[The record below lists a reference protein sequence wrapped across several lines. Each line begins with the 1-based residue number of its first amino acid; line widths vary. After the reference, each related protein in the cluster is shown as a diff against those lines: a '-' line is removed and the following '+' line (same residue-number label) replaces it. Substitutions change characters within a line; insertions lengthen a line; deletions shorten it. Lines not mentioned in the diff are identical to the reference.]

1 MHWLPLCR
9 IIVVVNQHIC
19 LVIGTGYSSGSVDS
33 ARQNLAS
40 TFVNAFVNG
49 GFGKDKLM
57 TAEEDSNSNASWIY
71 KNKDHGSL
79 IKFIGHDYFYLGLIC
94 YQ

>member
-1 MHWLPLCR
+1 LAAVCR
-9 IIVVVNQHIC
+9 IVVVANQHIC

-57 TAEEDSNSNASWIY
+57 TTEEDSNSNASWIY